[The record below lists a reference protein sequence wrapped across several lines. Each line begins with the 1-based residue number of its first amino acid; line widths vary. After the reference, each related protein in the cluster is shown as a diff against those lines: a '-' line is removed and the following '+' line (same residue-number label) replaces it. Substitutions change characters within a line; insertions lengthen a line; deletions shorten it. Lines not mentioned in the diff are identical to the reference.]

1 MPTHYPGS
9 PEEVLALST
18 YIRLTR
24 AVEALMASLHT
35 SDSLEGLTISQ
46 LGVLDALFY
55 RGPMYQKDLA
65 GKILKSSGN
74 LTLVIDNLEKR
85 GLVRRERLGSDRRF
99 VTIHLT
105 EEGRALIER
114 VMPRHARAICASFAA
129 LTPEEQ
135 QTLGDLCKKLGLSL
149 RENNQA
155 V

>member
-9 PEEVLALST
+9 PEQIRALNA

-24 AVEALMASLHT
+24 AVEALNAHLLNSNN
-35 SDSLEGLTISQ
+35 LEGLTTSQ

-55 RGPMYQKDLA
+55 LGPMFQKDLA

-85 GLVRRERLGSDRRF
+85 GLVRRERQSGDRRF
-99 VTIHLT
+99 VTVSLT
-105 EEGRALIER
+105 DAGRELIER
-114 VMPRHARAICASFAA
+114 VMPLHVDDITAALGA

-135 QTLGDLCKKLGLSL
+135 ETLGVLSKKLGL
-149 RENNQA
+149 A
-155 V
+155 F

>member
-9 PEEVLALST
+9 PEQVRALNA

-24 AVEALMASLHT
+24 AVDALSARLLS
-35 SDSLEGLTISQ
+35 SEKLEGLTTSQ

-55 RGPMYQKDLA
+55 LGPMCQKDLA

-74 LTLVIDNLEKR
+74 LSLVIDNLERR
-85 GLVRRERLGSDRRF
+85 GLVRRERRDSDRRF

-105 EEGRALIER
+105 EAGDALIER
-114 VMPRHARAICASFAA
+114 VMPAHAAEISSVFSA

-135 QTLGDLCKKLGLSL
+135 NSLGELCKKLGLSL
-149 RENNQA
+149 KS
-155 V
+155 